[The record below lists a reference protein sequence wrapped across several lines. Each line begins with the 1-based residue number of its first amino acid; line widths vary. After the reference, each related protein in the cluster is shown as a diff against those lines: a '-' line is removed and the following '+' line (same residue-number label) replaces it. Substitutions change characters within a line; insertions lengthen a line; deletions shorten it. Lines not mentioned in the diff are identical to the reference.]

1 MLKAVRNLNPKYKR
15 YSPICS
21 HIQDI
26 IHETLENPVKIPN
39 YMGTHDD
46 IIKTQRS
53 SYNIKKNICE
63 YNLVDN
69 NGINNYFNN
78 YKKSKSQWEKY
89 SFNDKK
95 DIFLKTA
102 DLIENKYYDKM
113 LAYTILGQNKTIY
126 EAEIDA
132 ICELV
137 DFLRFNVYYAEE
149 IMKKQPIQTRDIMN
163 ISEYNSL
170 NGFVASITPFNFTAI
185 GGNLASAPLLFGNSV
200 LWKPSDNAMLSN
212 HLFYEIMIEAGLPEG
227 VLNFCP
233 MEPNMFLQRV
243 TDQPDL
249 SLALFTGSSNV
260 LDKIYY
266 NIGKNISQYNNY
278 PRIVGE
284 SGGKNYHFIG
294 PYNDKVLRNLIDA
307 VLKTVHSS
315 FDYSGQKCSA
325 CSIVYVPE
333 KYLESFIKK
342 VKGAVLTYNKIKSNY
357 GVINNKSFEKLK
369 SIINHLK
376 DEEEIEFICDGD
388 ITTENNSYYVGP
400 HVLLCRNHDK
410 ILFDKEFFGPILA
423 IYPYKDLDDAM
434 DKCLN
439 TNNYALT
446 GAIFSDD
453 ETFIKKATREMAPK
467 TGNFYIND
475 KSTGSVVG
483 QQPFGGSGK
492 SGTNDKAGDMNL
504 LYRMFNQ
511 RNIKMLKKSY

>member
-1 MLKAVRNLNPKYKR
+1 MLKAVRNLNPKYNQ
-15 YSPICS
+15 YSKICP
-21 HIQDI
+21 HIKDI
-26 IHETLENPVKIPN
+26 INETLENPIKIPN

-53 SYNIKKNICE
+53 SYNIKKDVCE
-63 YNLVDN
+63 YNLVDK

-78 YKKSKSQWEKY
+78 YKESKLIWENY
-89 SFNDKK
+89 SFKDKK
-95 DIFLKTA
+95 DIFLKAA

-113 LAYTILGQNKTIY
+113 LAYTIVGQNKNIY

-132 ICELV
+132 VCELV
-137 DFLRFNVYYAEE
+137 DFLRYNVYYAEE
-149 IMKKQPIQTRDIMN
+149 IMKKQPVQTPGIEN
-163 ISEYNSL
+163 ISQYNSL

-200 LWKPSDNAMLSN
+200 LWKPSDNAILSN
-212 HLFYEIMIEAGLPEG
+212 HLFYEIMLEAGLPEG

-233 MEPNMFLQRV
+233 MEPDMFLERV
-243 TDQPDL
+243 TDHPDL

-260 LDKIYY
+260 LDNIYY
-266 NIGKNISQYNNY
+266 YVGKKVSYYKNY

-294 PYNDKVLRNLIDA
+294 RFNENVDKNLRD
-307 VLKTVHSS
+307 VVSKTVESS
-315 FDYSGQKCSA
+315 FNYSGQKCSA

-333 KYLESFIKK
+333 MYLETFIKK
-342 VKGAVLTYNKIKSNY
+342 LTGSIKAYEAMIDNY
-357 GVINNKSFEKLK
+357 GVINLKSFLRLR
-369 SIINHLK
+369 SLINHFK
-376 DEEEIEFICDGD
+376 DEEEIEFIYDGD
-388 ITTENNSYYVGP
+388 ITMENDSYYVGP
-400 HVLLCRNHDK
+400 HVLLSRDHRNIIFK
-410 ILFDKEFFGPILA
+410 NEFFGPFLA
-423 IYPYKDLDDAM
+423 IYPYIDVDDAM

-453 ETFIKKATREMAPK
+453 ETFIEKATREMAPK

-511 RNIKMLKKSY
+511 RNIKVLKKSD